1 MADEPK
7 GRRPWDRRPWDD
19 QSNAWKDYKRAWKQ
33 ERQGSGRDKR
43 SERAGPVMGWRVW
56 LLPLFLWPLLLD
68 IPVEILRGNLGQL
81 AGGVLGIALS
91 WMAASRMARRGPGD
105 LRSGAIMMGVSA
117 GLVAGLAA
125 SLNPAIA
132 VLMGFGTYFGT
143 RLLTADMA
151 AYEPPPP
158 PPPPPVAAPRPD
170 NAALAGPRAQVARIL
185 VAAPHLPHA
194 PLLIEAASAMQSV
207 VDDLAER
214 PARLPEARRFLA
226 VHLDGLVRIVD
237 RLQAGAEPPE
247 TLPHLLDDLAGSA
260 RRLRGQLREAE
271 NEALDIQ
278 VKVLSD
284 RLRQEGL

>member
-1 MADEPK
+1 MAEEPE
-7 GRRPWDRRPWDD
+7 DRRPSGE
-19 QSNAWKDYKRAWKQ
+19 QSRSWKEEKRAQKR
-33 ERQGSGRDKR
+33 ERRGRR
-43 SERAGPVMGWRVW
+43 EETERAGPVFGWRVW

-68 IPVEILRGNLGQL
+68 IPIEILRGNPGQL
-81 AGGVLGIALS
+81 AGGVLGIALA
-91 WMAASRMARRGPGD
+91 WMAAGRMARGGPGD
-105 LRSGAIMMGVSA
+105 LRSGAILMGVSA

-125 SLNPAIA
+125 TFNPVIA
-132 VLMGFGTYFGT
+132 VLMGFGAFFGT

-158 PPPPPVAAPRPD
+158 PAPPPMAAPRPD
-170 NAALAGPRAQVARIL
+170 NAALAGPRAQVARIMA
-185 VAAPHLPHA
+185 AAPHLPHA
-194 PLLIEAASAMQSV
+194 HLLVEAATAMHSV
-207 VDDLAER
+207 VEDLAER

-237 RLQAGAEPPE
+237 RLQAGAEPPD
-247 TLPHLLDDLAGSA
+247 TLPHLLEDMAGSA

-271 NEALDIQ
+271 SEALDIQ